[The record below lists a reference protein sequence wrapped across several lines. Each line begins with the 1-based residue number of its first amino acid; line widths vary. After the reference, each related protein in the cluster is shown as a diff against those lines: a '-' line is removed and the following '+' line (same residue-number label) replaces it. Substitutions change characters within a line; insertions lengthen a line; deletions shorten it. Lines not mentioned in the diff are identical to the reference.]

1 MDYPLTQVAFHLF
14 PRPSFEAHEM
24 ALWQSIELPAPP
36 SNESELEEIRQIQQH
51 ATAADHDATIDE
63 QWGRGIS
70 PQFELAAPLA
80 DEAVRFISP
89 YILHAKLQFGRR
101 RPHTYG
107 IQPTILTPDH
117 PAYPSG
123 HATQAHAL
131 AKVASCLHPARSD
144 EFKRMADAIAL
155 HRVQAGVHYPSDSVA
170 GELLADQLACATL
183 QHLHDRDFIPAW
195 CLCQQE

>member
-1 MDYPLTQVAFHLF
+1 MDYPLKQVAFHLF

-36 SNESELEEIRQIQQH
+36 SNTSELQEIRQIQQQ
-51 ATAADHDATIDE
+51 ATPADHKAILEE
-63 QWGRGIS
+63 QWGRGIL
-70 PQFELAAPLA
+70 PQFEVSRQLGEETLK
-80 DEAVRFISP
+80 FISP

-101 RPHTYG
+101 RPDTYG
-107 IQPTILTPDH
+107 IQPTIMMPDH

-131 AKVASCLHPARSD
+131 ATVASCLHPARSA
-144 EFKRMADAIAL
+144 EFKQTADTIAL

-170 GELLADQLACATL
+170 GEMLADQLACATL
-183 QHLHDRDFIPAW
+183 QHLHDQDLVPAR
-195 CLCQQE
+195 CLCQPK